1 MFFVWKTLVDDEEIC
16 LETKRIE
23 EKRPGGRPREYNKF
37 ENCELDINELQD
49 FNDILK
55 VDQWYSEHYIRFY
68 LEIPHWTENEVFH

>member
-23 EKRPGGRPREYNKF
+23 EKRPGDRPREYNKF